1 MKNASFRIAILLVM
15 LAYAHT
21 AALSQNDG
29 TKPLTNSDVIS
40 MVKAGLTDDT
50 ITSAIDAQ
58 PSKFDISAA
67 ALLNLKKQGASAKL
81 IDAMVSASRREQ
93 SPPGAPASTAAGSS
107 TTGEK
112 SPEALRAEESQDP
125 RLKQMSAKDR
135 QYILD
140 QGAYAVDYCKNNA
153 TLSGLYSCSCF
164 SEKMVDAR
172 IKTNGER
179 VVAPNAVGSS
189 VRREPFTNLIFKVD
203 YRDCADPAKAE
214 KYGSDRAY
222 QVLKMD
228 TQLSRPQIDQICACV
243 GSSVAGGFKANPV
256 PNMVVIDGMF
266 NSALVPCREK
276 AVGGGSSASAPQA
289 SSNQTQP
296 AAQSPP
302 QTAVG
307 QPVPAPQPRSILD
320 RLNQARNRANDAIHG
335 TTGTNP
341 PQSSN
346 QSPQSAPAPSGVTSQ
361 QPNAT
366 APSPSASSAPSST
379 SSAGSSGRLFYHFC
393 RAGGATR
400 IEGYGTA
407 QLHRV
412 AMPWYMSDIYAVPM
426 YKNINHAD
434 GVAFNQFLG
443 EKYDFYFKKASDRN
457 CNGNDTSMEAAQ
469 ARKQKSEDE
478 LREIARRAPSTYPN
492 SNVIETGWKWTGAEP
507 SQ

>member
-93 SPPGAPASTAAGSS
+93 SPSGAPASTAAGSS

-153 TLSGLYSCSCF
+153 TLNGLYSCSCF

-256 PNMVVIDGMF
+256 PNMEVIDGMF
-266 NSALVPCREK
+266 TSALVPCREK

-289 SSNQTQP
+289 SSNQAQP
-296 AAQSPP
+296 AAQSAP
-302 QTAVG
+302 QTARR
-307 QPVPAPQPRSILD
+307 QPAPAPQRGSILD
-320 RLNQARNRANDAIHG
+320 RFKQAQNRANDAIRG

-341 PQSSN
+341 PQPSN

-366 APSPSASSAPSST
+366 APSPSASST
-379 SSAGSSGRLFYHFC
+379 SSAGSSGRLFYHLC
-393 RAGGATR
+393 GAGGATR
-400 IEGYGTA
+400 TEGGGIQA
-407 QLHRV
+407 HKV
-412 AMPWYMSDIYAVPM
+412 PMPLYMSDIYPVPM
-426 YKNINHAD
+426 DKNINHAD
-434 GVAFNQFLG
+434 GVAFGKFLSG
-443 EKYDFYFKKASDRN
+443 KYDPYFDT
-457 CNGNDTSMEAAQ
+457 NGVSVRSCGGNFTTLEAAQ
-469 ARKQKSEDE
+469 AGKQKQEDAYRKNAS
-478 LREIARRAPSTYPN
+478 LLPSTFPN

>member
-1 MKNASFRIAILLVM
+1 
-15 LAYAHT
+15 
-21 AALSQNDG
+21 
-29 TKPLTNSDVIS
+29 
-40 MVKAGLTDDT
+40 
-50 ITSAIDAQ
+50 
-58 PSKFDISAA
+58 
-67 ALLNLKKQGASAKL
+67 
-81 IDAMVSASRREQ
+81 
-93 SPPGAPASTAAGSS
+93 
-107 TTGEK
+107 
-112 SPEALRAEESQDP
+112 
-125 RLKQMSAKDR
+125 MSAEDR

-140 QGAYAVDYCKNNA
+140 QGAYAVEYCKNNA
-153 TLSGLYSCSCF
+153 TLNGLYSCSCF

-179 VVAPNAVGSS
+179 VRMAGRSG
-189 VRREPFTNLIFKVD
+189 REPFTNLVSKVD

-222 QVLKMD
+222 EVLKMD
-228 TQLSRPQIDQICACV
+228 TQLSRPQIDQISACV
-243 GSSVAGGFKANPV
+243 GSSLAGGFKANPV
-256 PNMVVIDGMF
+256 PNIVVIDGMF